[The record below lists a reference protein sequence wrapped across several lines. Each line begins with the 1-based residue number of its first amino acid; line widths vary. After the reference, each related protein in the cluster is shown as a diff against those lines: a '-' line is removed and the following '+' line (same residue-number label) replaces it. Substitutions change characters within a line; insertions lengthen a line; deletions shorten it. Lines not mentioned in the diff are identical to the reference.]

1 MWQFFTERAK
11 KVIQLA
17 HREAL
22 RLGHDVIGTE
32 HILLGLAVE
41 GEGVAAQV
49 LNSAGV
55 SIDEL
60 RTMVEQLVGK
70 GEQKSKPVDLP
81 LSPRAK
87 KVLDLAMREA
97 QKMSVSYVGT
107 EHILLGL
114 ISEGEGIATQVL
126 NSMGL
131 DSDKVRSDVA
141 AAVSSGDGS
150 PLDPGET
157 SSDEQPQ
164 KGSGRSRTPTLD
176 QLGIALTEMAQ
187 RNELDPV
194 IGRGKEI
201 QRLIQILSRRTKNN
215 PVLIGDPGV
224 GKTAIVE
231 GLAQKIIAGDIPEVL
246 KGKRVVQLNMGNLV
260 AGTKY
265 RGEFEERMRKLV
277 KELRECRDVILFID
291 EIHTIVGAGGAEGAV
306 DAANILKPSLARGE
320 FQVVGAT
327 TIEEY
332 RKNIE
337 KDAALERRF
346 QPVMVEEPNVE
357 DSIRILEGL
366 RDRYEVH
373 HRTKITDSALEAA
386 ARLSARYITER
397 HLPDKAI
404 DLIDEASARA
414 RLRTMEAPDDMKEM
428 ERRLDG
434 LRKEKEAM
442 VASQEFEKAASLRDD
457 ERKLSEE
464 IEERRK
470 EWQRLR
476 NQEEPVVD
484 AGQIASIVSEW
495 TGIPVLQLT
504 EAESARLMRMEEEI
518 HKRMVNQEEAVNAA
532 SRAIRRARS
541 GLKDPKRPIGSFL
554 FLGPTGV
561 GKTELARSLAEFLFG
576 SDDAMVRFDMS
587 EFMERHEVS
596 KLIGAPPGYVGF
608 EEGGKLTEALRR
620 RPYSVV
626 LFDEIEKAHPD
637 IFNILLQILEDGRLT
652 DGQGHTVDFRNSVV
666 IMTSNIGARDVMK
679 GQGLGFATPGQGE
692 SPDWDRAKKSITEAV
707 RKTFRP
713 EFINRVDE
721 MIVFQPLGREDLLKV
736 LDFMIQ
742 EVVKRL
748 SEQGIHIEIS
758 LEARTMLLEKGYD
771 PKYGARPLRRAVQR
785 MIEDRLADLML
796 EGRIPEGSRVAVSV
810 RDGELVLEPDEP
822 GKDSDPDDPLSG
834 GRSDDISVK

>member
-1 MWQFFTERAK
+1 MWQYFTERSK

-22 RLGHDVIGTE
+22 RMGHDLIGTE
-32 HILLGLAVE
+32 HILMGLVAE
-41 GEGVAAQV
+41 GDGVAARILQSSGIT
-49 LNSAGV
+49 LEG
-55 SIDEL
+55 L
-60 RTMVEQLVGK
+60 RDAVEQFVGR
-70 GEQKSKPVDLP
+70 GDQKSKPVDLP

-97 QKMSVSYVGT
+97 KEMSVNYVGT

-114 ISEGEGIATQVL
+114 ISEGEGVAAQVL
-126 NSMGL
+126 NAAGL
-131 DSDKVRSDVA
+131 DVEKIRGEVI
-141 AAVSSGDGS
+141 AAVSAGEGS
-150 PLDPGET
+150 PAESAPDAEEEG
-157 SSDEQPQ
+157 PQ
-164 KGSGRSRTPTLD
+164 KPSGRSKTPTLD

-194 IGRGKEI
+194 IGRAKEI

-277 KELRECRDVILFID
+277 KELRDCRDVILFID
-291 EIHTIVGAGGAEGAV
+291 EVHTIVGAGGAEGAV
-306 DAANILKPSLARGE
+306 DAANILKPSLSRGE
-320 FQVVGAT
+320 FQVIGAT
-327 TIEEY
+327 TIDEY

-346 QPVMVEEPNVE
+346 QPVMVEEPGVD

-366 RDRYEVH
+366 RDRYEAH
-373 HRTKITDSALEAA
+373 HRAKITDRALEAA

-404 DLIDEASARA
+404 DLIDEAAARA
-414 RLRTMEAPDDMKEM
+414 RLKTMEAPETVKEM
-428 ERRLDG
+428 ERRLES
-434 LRKEKEAM
+434 LRKEKEAA

-457 ERKLSEE
+457 ERKLGEE
-464 IEERRK
+464 IEAGRR
-470 EWQRLR
+470 EWHKAR

-484 AGQIASIVSEW
+484 AEQIAEIVSEW
-495 TGIPVLQLT
+495 TGIPVVQLT
-504 EAESARLMRMEEEI
+504 EEEAARLMRMEEEI
-518 HKRMVNQEEAVNAA
+518 HRRMVDQTEAVNAV
-532 SRAIRRARS
+532 SRAIRRSRS
-541 GLKDPKRPIGSFL
+541 GLKDPKRPGGSFL

-576 SDDAMVRFDMS
+576 SEEAMVRFDMS
-587 EFMERHEVS
+587 EYMERHEVA
-596 KLIGAPPGYVGF
+596 KLIGAPPGYVGY

-666 IMTSNIGARDVMK
+666 IMTSNIGARDAMK
-679 GQGLGFATPGQGE
+679 GQSLGFAAPGQGE
-692 SPDWDRAKKSITEAV
+692 TPDWDRV
-707 RKTFRP
+707 RAGIVESVKKTFRP
-713 EFINRVDE
+713 EFLNRVDE
-721 MIVFQPLGREDLLKV
+721 MIVFEPLGREELLKV
-736 LDFMIQ
+736 LDLMIG
-742 EVVKRL
+742 EVGERL
-748 SEQGIHIEIS
+748 AERGIHIEVPDD
-758 LEARTMLLEKGYD
+758 ARALLLERGYD

-785 MIEDRLADLML
+785 FIEDRLADLVL
-796 EGRIPEGSRVAVSV
+796 EGRVGQESRVLVSV
-810 RDGELVLEPDEP
+810 RDGELVLLPEAPLGGDDDGAP
-822 GKDSDPDDPLSG
+822 GGKEAE
-834 GRSDDISVK
+834 RTAEV